1 MIYEAFL
8 IKIQTKCSF
17 QSINRYKPIQF
28 WEQLHPKPPQVR
40 ASPAGIKFV
49 YSLAT
54 VEDLYRRVHYAYVH
68 GILFLYAFVD
78 FFFSRARSL
87 SLSLVGFLVSGL
99 VSWWAQDANEVPLH
113 VNLVAHAIAPEPLS
127 LQWVFQS
134 VLGVQLQIQIRAIK
148 SSIGW
153 MQSRR
158 LIGK

>member
-28 WEQLHPKPPQVR
+28 WEQLHHPKPPQVR

-99 VSWWAQDANEVPLH
+99 VS
-113 VNLVAHAIAPEPLS
+113 
-127 LQWVFQS
+127 
-134 VLGVQLQIQIRAIK
+134 
-148 SSIGW
+148 
-153 MQSRR
+153 
-158 LIGK
+158 